1 MTGPLELEPGS
12 SDELDDELSDGDPLD
27 ELPDDGS
34 STTLLASD
42 PLPEPPDV
50 ELLLLPL
57 PDGDELDPL
66 DDEPEAA
73 EELGA
78 SLLLGGGGGELDEEE
93 LDGGALD
100 DELDH
105 ADELDE

>member
-27 ELPDDGS
+27 ELPEEGS

-66 DDEPEAA
+66 DDEPEPT

-78 SLLLGGGGGELDEEE
+78 SLLLGGGGGELEEE
-93 LDGGALD
+93 PEGGALD

-105 ADELDE
+105 ADELEE